1 MRGSRPLSV
10 SAIDLKSDVAPLEF
24 SDETP
29 EQKAVIFADYMSR
42 NLAILRDERDALER
56 DAEAVAPLTPN
67 DTAFLKA
74 KKDNRLD
81 VIAKMLGLASTMDLR
96 RAAPKAAN
104 DNKPKASFTRT
115 STAALM
121 AQSFSPIK
129 WIIPDYV
136 PEGLVLLA
144 GKQKLGKTWMALDWG
159 AAVAS
164 GGRTMGIT
172 CEQGDVL
179 YIDMENGDR
188 RIQRR
193 INAMWPLK
201 QSRPDLS
208 RLEWASASPVIGQDF
223 YAALNEW
230 HASVTNPRLVII
242 DVLQR
247 IKPAGNA
254 ARNAYENDYAALT
267 GLQQWA
273 TEHSVAVVALHHLK
287 KGGSENDDPFEKLSG
302 SNGLSACADTTLV
315 LDRNAQGCTLY
326 GRGRDV
332 EEIESAVTFDKTTFR
347 WRVQGNVTDVRRSD
361 ERGNILRALADAAEP
376 MAPNVIADV
385 TGMKSGNIRRLLLSM
400 VKAGEVHKSG
410 RGAYIHPDFAVVTDD
425 APTPGNNGNKVTTT
439 IPRDD
444 TPGNKVTKGVVDDDD
459 HPSEDAV
466 VTVVTDVTAPL
477 DVDDPDFTPPA
488 FMTRGRS

>member
-1 MRGSRPLSV
+1 MPNTSIDFDAPEYQIPPVTGPWAEFIDSVNARTIAAVEAERKARSAQDRAELAAKQRPSSR
-10 SAIDLKSDVAPLEF
+10 
-24 SDETP
+24 
-29 EQKAVIFADYMSR
+29 ADWF
-42 NLAILRDERDALER
+42 
-56 DAEAVAPLTPN
+56 P
-67 DTAFLKA
+67 
-74 KKDNRLD
+74 
-81 VIAKMLGLASTMDLR
+81 
-96 RAAPKAAN
+96 AAN
-104 DNKPKASFTRT
+104 DNKPKASFART

-121 AQSFSPIK
+121 AQTFSPIK

-208 RLEWASASPVIGQDF
+208 RLEWASASPVIGKDF
-223 YAALNEW
+223 YAALDEW
-230 HASVTNPRLVII
+230 HASVANPRLVII

-247 IKPAGNA
+247 IKPAGHA
-254 ARNAYENDYAALT
+254 AKNAYENDYAALT

-332 EEIESAVTFDKTTFR
+332 EEIESAVTFDKLTFR

-361 ERGNILRALADAAEP
+361 ERGNILRALADAGEP

-410 RGAYIHPDFAVVTDD
+410 RGAYIHPDFAVVTDE

-439 IPRDD
+439 SPRDD
-444 TPGNKVTKGVVDDDD
+444 TPGNKVTEGVVSEDD
-459 HPSEDAV
+459 HPSDDAI
-466 VTVVTDVTAPL
+466 VTDVTDVTGPLCASEIADAHLAPDGL
-477 DVDDPDFTPPA
+477 VTDHDTPLTDDDIPA
-488 FMTRGRS
+488 FMKRGR